1 MMTNDD
7 DEQNKQY
14 NGLWNLQPTPR
25 TIMEIII
32 KIKKKQPLSLACLY
46 IYACHFGRQKCNSY
60 FPFQIFII
68 FSLRFLQFLYFF
80 SLSLFQFLFSFKLFW
95 FDSTIFLF
103 FLFLTC
109 FLPNSRIRID
119 KMVKK
124 ENTQTLPFQNLM
136 KKKYKKIRSQY
147 DDK

>member
-25 TIMEIII
+25 TTMEIII
-32 KIKKKQPLSLACLY
+32 KIKKNSRFHWPVCIYMLAILDDKSV
-46 IYACHFGRQKCNSY
+46 ILIFHFRFSS
-60 FPFQIFII
+60 FFRFVSFSFFI
-68 FSLRFLQFLYFF
+68 FF

-124 ENTQTLPFQNLM
+124 RTHKHCRFR
-136 KKKYKKIRSQY
+136 I
-147 DDK
+147 